1 MFEFLF
7 LRIFDNCLFCVLF
20 SESNRLLLG
29 TEEGLYI
36 AELAKDGEFPF
47 LQLCLLRSR
56 SACDSTKAPSLYW
69 PFTIY
74 ITPGF
79 FLPILGA

>member
-7 LRIFDNCLFCVLF
+7 LRIFDNCLFYVLF

-47 LQLCLLRSR
+47 LQLC
-56 SACDSTKAPSLYW
+56 
-69 PFTIY
+69 
-74 ITPGF
+74 
-79 FLPILGA
+79 

>member
-1 MFEFLF
+1 MIRVYV
-7 LRIFDNCLFCVLF
+7 LRIFDNCVLYVLF

-47 LQLCLLRSR
+47 LQLC
-56 SACDSTKAPSLYW
+56 
-69 PFTIY
+69 
-74 ITPGF
+74 
-79 FLPILGA
+79 